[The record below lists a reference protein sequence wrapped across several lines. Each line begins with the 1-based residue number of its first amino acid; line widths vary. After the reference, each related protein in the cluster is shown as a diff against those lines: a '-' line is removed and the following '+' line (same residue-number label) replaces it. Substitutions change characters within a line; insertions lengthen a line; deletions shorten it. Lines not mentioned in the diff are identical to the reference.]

1 MDKQIIPVVAACI
14 THGKGKRTAF
24 LLHQKTE
31 PRNPELMGKWEFPGG
46 MMEYEESPELALR
59 REIRE
64 ELGREIIL
72 GKLIHAKT
80 FISESREHYLILFY
94 HCQFPDARELLPKD
108 CAWFERG
115 QFGYI
120 DCLEEIEEVA
130 GKLYAERR

>member
-14 THGKGKRTAF
+14 TLGKGKQIAF
-24 LLHQKTE
+24 LLHQITE
-31 PRNPELMGKWEFPGG
+31 SENPELKGKYEFPGG
-46 MMEYEESPELALR
+46 KMKYGEDPEFALR

-80 FISESREHYLILFY
+80 FVSESREHYLILYY
-94 HCQFPDARELLPKD
+94 HCVFPDTRELLPKD

-115 QFGYI
+115 QSGYI

-130 GKLYAERR
+130 GILLGV